1 MNRDIPKHIAII
13 MDGNG
18 RWAKS
23 NNKTRLEGHRKGVHS
38 VRSIIQ
44 KSLDVKIKTLSLY
57 TFSKDNWKRP
67 KKEIDGLM
75 LLFAKTIQKEF
86 DNFNKNDIK
95 VSFIGDIDS
104 FPDKIKKII
113 VHTIKNTS
121 KNKSL
126 NLNIALGY
134 SGRQEIVYAFKTAI
148 KKIIKE
154 DISINDITEDFISQN
169 LYKPKLGDPDL
180 LIRTGGEFR
189 VSDFMLWQIAYSEI
203 FFTDKYWPDFNQ
215 EDFLNAINDY
225 MNRERRY
232 GKISEQII

>member
-23 NNKTRLEGHRKGVHS
+23 NNKTRLEGHRKGVQS

-203 FFTDKYWPDFNQ
+203 VFTDKYWPDFNQ